1 MTWWMWLAGGLVL
14 MVAELA
20 TPSGFYMLFFGVG
33 AFGVALLAGA
43 GVLTSPGPQLLAF
56 TVLSLTTL
64 GLFRGPVLRRFQQ
77 PPSPDVDSLIGSLAT
92 PAAAIEAGAVGRV
105 EVRGTAWNARN
116 VSGATLAAGQRC
128 VVTQVDGLLLSVRP
142 E

>member
-33 AFGVALLAGA
+33 AFGVALLA
-43 GVLTSPGPQLLAF
+43 F

-77 PPSPDVDSLIGSLAT
+77 PPSPDLDPLVGSLAT

>member
-1 MTWWMWLAGGLVL
+1 MGSPPRSEGLRGHFHKPTAVEAGE
-14 MVAELA
+14 AR
-20 TPSGFYMLFFGVG
+20 PSCVWACGSERRREVP
-33 AFGVALLAGA
+33 
-43 GVLTSPGPQLLAF
+43 TGPQLLAF

-77 PPSPDVDSLIGSLAT
+77 PPSPDLDPLVGSLAT